1 MRRTTIG
8 ESLKQPPLLNAPP
21 ATGKYCRQ
29 NFVDYVNSLN
39 VACKGYIFGIRAY
52 QNLTITTVVWK
63 YSPKHNLNSGYLN
76 TCIIVLKKG
85 PALIVPTHSLKYCLL
100 AGWLACFLDW
110 LLGWLMVMG

>member
-1 MRRTTIG
+1 M
-8 ESLKQPPLLNAPP
+8 
-21 ATGKYCRQ
+21 
-29 NFVDYVNSLN
+29 DYVNSLN

-85 PALIVPTHSLKYCLL
+85 PALTVPTHSLKYCLSL
-100 AGWLACFLDW
+100 AGWLACLLDW